1 MSILISI
8 FVKDIDECVEK
19 LDECEQNCTNKQGS
33 YLCSCSE
40 GYTTN
45 IINLTKCDGIC
56 SLYYINVIMHC
67 LDINECENGTHNCAE
82 RCENTLGSF
91 LCNCTLGC
99 KLGSDGASCEGTAC
113 IYYLIL

>member
-1 MSILISI
+1 
-8 FVKDIDECVEK
+8 
-19 LDECEQNCTNKQGS
+19 
-33 YLCSCSE
+33 
-40 GYTTN
+40 
-45 IINLTKCDGIC
+45 
-56 SLYYINVIMHC
+56 MHC

-113 IYYLIL
+113 RYYLIL